1 MSEIKITIDVPQ
13 LGGLITALEHIAN
26 AMCGDTATVAATAET
41 QAVEDNTNKTK
52 AVKMS
57 AQNEESTDKQYTQ
70 YTLEEVRA
78 VFMKCAKKHGKEE
91 VKKILANLGVSK
103 VTEIKTEDFA
113 KAVKAVEEVK

>member
-13 LGGLITALEHIAN
+13 LSGVITALEHLAN
-26 AMCGDTATVAATAET
+26 AMCGAGITTTAITEPQTVEAKEDTVSTET
-41 QAVEDNTNKTK
+41 KTP
-52 AVKMS
+52 ALTD
-57 AQNEESTDKQYTQ
+57 ESTDKP

-91 VKKILANLGVSK
+91 VKKILASLGVAK
-103 VTEIKTEDFA
+103 VTEIKEEDFA

>member
-13 LGGLITALEHIAN
+13 LSGVITALEHLAN
-26 AMCGDTATVAATAET
+26 AMGGPNITTVAITEPQTVEAKTDTAKGET
-41 QAVEDNTNKTK
+41 KTPTLTD
-52 AVKMS
+52 
-57 AQNEESTDKQYTQ
+57 ESTDKQ

-91 VKKILANLGVSK
+91 VKKILADLGVAK
-103 VTEIKTEDFA
+103 VTEIKEEDFA

>member
-13 LGGLITALEHIAN
+13 LGGLITALEHIADS
-26 AMCGDTATVAATAET
+26 MCNTATATVTTTET

-57 AQNEESTDKQYTQ
+57 AQNEESTDKQ

-91 VKKILANLGVSK
+91 VKKILANLGVVK
-103 VTEIKTEDFA
+103 VTEIKEEDFA

>member
-26 AMCGDTATVAATAET
+26 SMRDKATATAKPAEP
-41 QAVEDNTNKTK
+41 QAVEANTNKTK
-52 AVKMS
+52 AVEMS
-57 AQNEESTDKQYTQ
+57 AQDEKSTDKQ

-78 VFMKCAKKHGKEE
+78 VFMKCAKAHGKEE

-103 VTEIKTEDFA
+103 VTEIKEEDFA

>member
-13 LGGLITALEHIAN
+13 LGGLITALEHIADS
-26 AMCGDTATVAATAET
+26 MCNTATATVTTAET

-57 AQNEESTDKQYTQ
+57 AQNEESTDNKQ

-91 VKKILANLGVSK
+91 VKKILADLGVAK
-103 VTEIKTEDFA
+103 VTEIKEEDFA

>member
-13 LGGLITALEHIAN
+13 LSGVITALEHLAN
-26 AMCGDTATVAATAET
+26 AMGGPNITTVAITEPQTVEAKTDTAKGET
-41 QAVEDNTNKTK
+41 KTPTLTD
-52 AVKMS
+52 
-57 AQNEESTDKQYTQ
+57 ESTDNKQ

-91 VKKILANLGVSK
+91 VKKILADLGVAK
-103 VTEIKTEDFA
+103 VTEIKEEDFA